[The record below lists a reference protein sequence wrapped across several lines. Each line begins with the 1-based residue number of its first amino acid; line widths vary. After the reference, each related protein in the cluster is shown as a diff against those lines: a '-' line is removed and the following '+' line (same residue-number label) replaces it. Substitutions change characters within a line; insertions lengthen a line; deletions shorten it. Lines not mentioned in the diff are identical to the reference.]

1 MNTKKITHRIA
12 LLSIL
17 VAGLF
22 TLLSCGAEGA
32 VDNASAD
39 VNYSDFFIKELGIT
53 EEQNEEYIAVLSECG
68 IKNITT
74 LIEYSPVNGYNYY
87 SLATKDPN
95 YSGIALFTDSDNNIV
110 KVQYNSTVLYD
121 GSKVLASIADFE
133 VEDAEEEKYKE
144 LTIGLITEQFPN
156 NYIEYT
162 NYSNGPHFSI
172 IDPAKNA
179 ISFSG
184 IALIKTDNGES
195 KYIGFQSYFIDG
207 NVKEFTA
214 TEMPSDFDINK

>member
-1 MNTKKITHRIA
+1 MDTKKRILRMI
-12 LLSIL
+12 LLCIFVVS
-17 VAGLF
+17 LF
-22 TLLSCGAEGA
+22 TLSSCNGEGG
-32 VDNASAD
+32 VDKTSDD
-39 VNYSDFFIKELGIT
+39 VNYNDFFIKELGIT
-53 EEQNEEYIAVLSECG
+53 EEQNKEYISILSECG

-74 LIEYSPVNGYNYY
+74 LIEYAPINGYNYY

>member
-95 YSGIALFTDSDNNIV
+95 YSGIALFTDSDKNIV

-121 GSKVLASIADFE
+121 GSNVVASIADFE
-133 VEDAEEEKYKE
+133 VEEAEEEKYKE
-144 LTIGLITEQFPN
+144 QTLELISNEFPN

-162 NYSNGPHFSI
+162 DYSDGPHFSI
-172 IDPAKNA
+172 IDPATNA
-179 ISFSG
+179 VSFFG
-184 IALIKTDNGES
+184 VARAETTDGE
-195 KYIGFQSYFIDG
+195 KYIGFQAYFIDG
-207 NVKEFTA
+207 DVQEFTA
-214 TEMPSDFDINK
+214 TEMPEDFDINE